1 MTDAI
6 PMSDIK
12 QQIASAYPD
21 KPDTWASEGWFRII
35 NNIDVIVP
43 ELNDDTTMEKHLAHE
58 LLAME
63 FGIYYCDNCSTY
75 THIADELESCLFHQ
89 ICGELLCRVA
99 SCQRESCRHNE
110 SRGFQWNGV
119 NFYQGDKVRYSVYPM
134 VVDGTGVVDYI
145 IDEQGQMNLG
155 GGQYGVRS
163 TGQTLLDMDEAGLSD
178 YCHVWGLYDI
188 KKEMIRTFNGNTE
201 ENWTSEF
208 KELVDLSDGIN
219 EHYQDNDMSFVE
231 HTGGG
236 CWAVSVFKQGWPSGY
251 RILMGR
257 NNGTDPEFG
266 FSVEDENCIGWG
278 GQLENSEGDSKEVM
292 LQNATELIDSL
303 NIHYILV
310 ALFAKYTIYEF

>member
-35 NNIDVIVP
+35 NNIDVTVP

-75 THIADELESCLFHQ
+75 THIADELESCLFPQ
-89 ICGELLCRVA
+89 TCGELLCRVA

-119 NFYQGDKVRYSVYPM
+119 NFYQGDKVRYSVYPH
-134 VVDGTGVVDYI
+134 VLNGTGVVDYI
-145 IDEQGQMNLG
+145 DDE
-155 GGQYGVRS
+155 YVVRS

-178 YCHVWGLYDI
+178 YCEVWALYDI
-188 KKEMIRTFNGNTE
+188 KKDTNSCQMFGCEYDGSEDLIHQIHMPNHGDFWICEDCHE
-201 ENWTSEF
+201 ELTQMQAYRPTDAETW
-208 KELVDLSDGIN
+208 I
-219 EHYQDNDMSFVE
+219 
-231 HTGGG
+231 
-236 CWAVSVFKQGWPSGY
+236 AVSIENLNPS
-251 RILMGR
+251 
-257 NNGTDPEFG
+257 P
-266 FSVEDENCIGWG
+266 
-278 GQLENSEGDSKEVM
+278 
-292 LQNATELIDSL
+292 
-303 NIHYILV
+303 
-310 ALFAKYTIYEF
+310 